1 MERVLPPYRERTV
14 KFSLP
19 PIEGA
24 LTEETSGPSTE
35 VSLAMNAVT
44 PAFAC
49 GEIRPGEAETIAR
62 VVDTFARAIETTKK
76 DGSGLNLV
84 QILTAGNYDEDNSED
99 NSGGDDSEEA
109 GDYDETDDC
118 DS

>member
-44 PAFAC
+44 SAFAC

-62 VVDTFARAIETTKK
+62 AIETTKK
-76 DGSGLNLV
+76 DGSSLNLL